1 MCDVIIANILTS
13 LIKTDMMDGVLR
25 MILTQQ
31 SIGFVIN
38 YQLMKIGEMLN

>member
-38 YQLMKIGEMLN
+38 CQLMKIEGMLN